1 MTTKDAIKHLS
12 YKIFFCKGF
21 GRMRVDG
28 VNVDALEIAA
38 RAMAEER
45 KKGYW
50 EYVDDV
56 DYRCSICHKY
66 AYGCLGEVLS
76 GHYKYCPY
84 CGCAMEGEEDDDPR

>member
-12 YKIFFCKGF
+12 YKIAYYKGIDEKWADS
-21 GRMRVDG
+21 VSI
-28 VNVDALEIAA
+28 DALEIAV

-50 EYVDDV
+50 EWVDDM
-56 DYRCSICHKY
+56 DYRCSVCHTY
-66 AYGCLGEVLS
+66 AYGCLGEVLD

-84 CGCAMEGEEDDDPR
+84 CGAEMKGDGNETN